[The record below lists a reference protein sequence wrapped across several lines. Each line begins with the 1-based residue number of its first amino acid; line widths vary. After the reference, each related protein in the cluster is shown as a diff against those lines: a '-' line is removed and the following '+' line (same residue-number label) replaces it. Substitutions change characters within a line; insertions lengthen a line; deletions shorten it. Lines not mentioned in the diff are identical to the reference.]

1 MPKVICFEKH
11 KDQYEDWFE
20 RNRFAYESELE
31 AVRQLLPEGGEGLEV
46 GVGTG
51 RFAAPL
57 GIRFGV
63 EPSHEMGDLAM
74 YRGIDVYQSY
84 GENLPF
90 YDKSFSHV
98 LLVTTICFLKD
109 LKATLSEVHRV
120 LQPSGHI
127 IIGFVN
133 RESRLG
139 KKYLQIKD
147 SNVFYRQ
154 ATFFSIDEV
163 KEQLKLS
170 GFVQFIYSQTIFQDP
185 EKMNKPDPVKSGY
198 DEGSF
203 VVIRGQKKAV

>member
-1 MPKVICFEKH
+1 MPKVECFEKH
-11 KDQYEDWFE
+11 RDQYEDWFE
-20 RNRFAYESELE
+20 RHQFAYQSELQ
-31 AVRQLLPEGGEGLEV
+31 AVKQLLPKTGDGLEV

-57 GIRFGV
+57 GIRIGV
-63 EPSHEMGDLAM
+63 EPSRAMGDLAM

-84 GENLPF
+84 GEHLPF
-90 YDKSFSHV
+90 YDQSFSHV

-133 RESRLG
+133 RESRVG
-139 KKYLQIKD
+139 KKYLEMKD

-154 ATFFSIDEV
+154 ARFFSIDEI
-163 KEQLKLS
+163 KEQLELS
-170 GFVQFIYSQTIFQDP
+170 GFREFIYSQTIFQDP
-185 EKMNKPDPVKSGY
+185 EKMNKPDPVRSGY
-198 DEGSF
+198 DQGSF
-203 VVIRGQKKAV
+203 VVIRGQKLTL